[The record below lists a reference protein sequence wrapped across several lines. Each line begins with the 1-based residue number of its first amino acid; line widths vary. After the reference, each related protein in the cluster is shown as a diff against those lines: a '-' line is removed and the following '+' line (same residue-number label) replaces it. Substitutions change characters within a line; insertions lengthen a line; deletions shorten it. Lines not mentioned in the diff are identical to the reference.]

1 MNKTLLQ
8 EVKAMNKIAG
18 TQMTKAQEI
27 AFIKN
32 RLQELEFTNQAS
44 FDAYKDNHKL
54 KPDTKVKIAGKE
66 TTAADASKKPGMLQK
81 LGAKLFGK
89 KEEPTIPKLDPKN
102 PLNKKGIYDPILS
115 DPEKYKHLIP
125 DVQAAIDT
133 DPTGAATAKHIA
145 TKKASAKKQ
154 VEKLKQY
161 NQWRE
166 DNPEEAAKQDK
177 AAADAREELRL
188 KQIKSDEDKEKIKA
202 LALVGNLANKNKK
215 FRNSGLAGALS
226 TALLNDLISSHKDD
240 KKDGEFGG
248 FGGGAGAG
256 GSW

>member
-1 MNKTLLQ
+1 
-8 EVKAMNKIAG
+8 
-18 TQMTKAQEI
+18 
-27 AFIKN
+27 
-32 RLQELEFTNQAS
+32 
-44 FDAYKDNHKL
+44 
-54 KPDTKVKIAGKE
+54 
-66 TTAADASKKPGMLQK
+66 MLQK

-102 PLNKKGIYDPILS
+102 PLNKKGIYDPKRGSSVTIGKILS

-188 KQIKSDEDKEKIKA
+188 KQIKR
-202 LALVGNLANKNKK
+202 NLANKNKK